1 MTEEDVLVSD
11 VTVSL
16 SNCELLLRHGV
27 YAERGECVP
36 RDDKIDAFLRVLQI
50 RPETKRPWIFH
61 PWPLG
66 FIDFPELSSPESDGR
81 WA

>member
-1 MTEEDVLVSD
+1 MIEEDVLVSN

-16 SNCELLLRHGV
+16 SNCEPLLRHGV

-36 RDDKIDAFLRVLQI
+36 RNDKIGAFLRVLQI
-50 RPETKRPWIFH
+50 RPETKRPWIFN

-66 FIDFPELSSPESDGR
+66 YADFPGLQSPESDGR